1 MIIIADCGGT
11 KGDWAIAD
19 GGVCLRRV
27 RTGGINPFHQQ
38 PADIRHQL
46 EVLCSSCCD
55 LFSVADVLEVYF
67 YGAGCNAVGSE
78 VMERLLAEALSG
90 YGATLHLHVA
100 SDLLGAA
107 RALCG
112 GAEGIACILGT
123 GSNSCLYDG
132 TRIVDNTPPLGY
144 ILGDEGSGADLGKHF
159 LHGVL
164 KGLFPAPLR
173 DAFYEAYHT
182 SYGQLI
188 QQIYQQP
195 QANRYLAT
203 IAPFVHRH
211 VGQQCVADMVV
222 TEFRRF
228 FSDNIRR
235 YQRPDLPVGFVG
247 GIAHAF
253 EPQLRQAAQA
263 EGFQVGTILS
273 APMPGLL
280 AGLNIQEPSA

>member
-46 EVLCSSCCD
+46 EVLGASCHD

-67 YGAGCNAVGSE
+67 YGAGCNAVGSG

-90 YGATLHLHVA
+90 YGATLRLHVA

-112 GAEGIACILGT
+112 RAEGIACILGT

-132 TRIVDNTPPLGY
+132 TRIIDNTPPLGY
-144 ILGDEGSGADLGKHF
+144 ILGDEGSGGRPGQA
-159 LHGVL
+159 
-164 KGLFPAPLR
+164 FPARSTQGAVSHTAARCLLRCLSHLLQSAHSADIPAVTGQPLSGHHR
-173 DAFYEAYHT
+173 SLCT
-182 SYGQLI
+182 SPCWPAVCG
-188 QQIYQQP
+188 
-195 QANRYLAT
+195 
-203 IAPFVHRH
+203 
-211 VGQQCVADMVV
+211 
-222 TEFRRF
+222 
-228 FSDNIRR
+228 
-235 YQRPDLPVGFVG
+235 
-247 GIAHAF
+247 
-253 EPQLRQAAQA
+253 
-263 EGFQVGTILS
+263 
-273 APMPGLL
+273 
-280 AGLNIQEPSA
+280 